1 MNLER
6 SGTTPGPNHEVT
18 PMNPTTRHRFLAA
31 GLAVAGVLGAAG
43 TASASSSVDGPID
56 LEAARTRCIEAI
68 TVRHTEIAKLGSQAG
83 SAANLTDAHEATIDS
98 FLGAADSG
106 LTALQ
111 ATIEADTDA
120 ASLRAHCESIATDYR
135 IYALRSPQVHLA
147 IGGDRAAAAI
157 AKSDGIV
164 TKLEAAIDK
173 AAAAGEDVTAAT
185 AALDDLKAK
194 LADASSVLSGVVDAE
209 LALTPADWNANHSVL
224 APTTSALRTVKADLQ
239 AAMADAR
246 AIIADLKD

>member
-6 SGTTPGPNHEVT
+6 SGTTPGPNHEVP
-18 PMNPTTRHRFLAA
+18 PMITTTRHRFIAA
-31 GLAVAGVLGAAG
+31 GLALAGVLGVAGTVSAAG
-43 TASASSSVDGPID
+43 TEREID
-56 LEAARTRCIEAI
+56 LDAAKARCVEAI
-68 TVRHTEIAKLGSQAG
+68 TVRHAEIAKLTGQAG
-83 SAANLTDAHEATIDS
+83 SAANLTDAPEATIDS

-111 ATIEADTDA
+111 ATIEADTDPA
-120 ASLRAHCESIATDYR
+120 ALRAHCESIATDYR
-135 IYALRSPQVHLA
+135 IFALRSPQVHLA

-157 AKSDGIV
+157 AKSADIV
-164 TKLEAAIDK
+164 TRLEAAIDK

-185 AALDDLKAK
+185 AALADMKAK

-209 LALTPADWNANHSVL
+209 LTLTPADWNANHSVL
-224 APTTSALRTVKADLQ
+224 APTTSALRTVKTDLQ